1 MKRNKRRTPLPL
13 PEKTVVQ
20 TGRETEDGVP
30 LLIWRVE
37 IPALDAAFRDTDAAF
52 FYAELARRVTDCLC
66 GRIADLLRAEYRRS
80 DPARRRFTFRP
91 AVYSHAVACDGDGCA
106 LSVGRTVAFTRAGR
120 VLFSRAFCERWDRS
134 AGSFL
139 PSPDGGRRNGGDS
152 PEKTAKKAAK
162 KVDGGACDML

>member
-1 MKRNKRRTPLPL
+1 MKQKQRKTPLPL

-20 TGRETEDGVP
+20 TGRETEDGVT
-30 LLIWRVE
+30 LLLWRVE
-37 IPALDAAFRDTDAAF
+37 IPAFDAAFDHTDAAS

-91 AVYSHAVACDGDGCA
+91 AVYSHAVGCDRDGDV
-106 LSVGRTVAFTRAGR
+106 LSVGRTVALSRAGR
-120 VLFSRAFCERWDRS
+120 VLFSRAFCERWDQS
-134 AGSFL
+134 DGSFL
-139 PSPDGGRRNGGDS
+139 PSPDGGRQNGGDS

-162 KVDGGACDML
+162 KVDGCAGDML